1 MGDYNIRTLEKKWDV
16 LGETIELTVLDLP
29 AVIPVFDGISRSA
42 AVVEILVP
50 VDVGVIVVRKTWA
63 VIVKAQVATFLR
75 DRDVLDPAIPTPVSL
90 PAMWLKITSTK

>member
-16 LGETIELTVLDLP
+16 LGETIELTVLNLP
-29 AVIPVFDGISRSA
+29 TVIPVFDGISRSA

-50 VDVGVIVVRKTWA
+50 VDVGVIVVRETWA

>member
-1 MGDYNIRTLEKKWDV
+1 MGDYNIRTLEKRWDV

-29 AVIPVFDGISRSA
+29 TVIPVFDGISRST

-50 VDVGVIVVRKTWA
+50 VDVGVIVVRETWA

>member
-29 AVIPVFDGISRSA
+29 TVIPVFDGISRSA

-50 VDVGVIVVRKTWA
+50 VDVGIIVVRETWA

>member
-29 AVIPVFDGISRSA
+29 TVIPVFDGISRSA

-50 VDVGVIVVRKTWA
+50 VDVGVIVVRETWA